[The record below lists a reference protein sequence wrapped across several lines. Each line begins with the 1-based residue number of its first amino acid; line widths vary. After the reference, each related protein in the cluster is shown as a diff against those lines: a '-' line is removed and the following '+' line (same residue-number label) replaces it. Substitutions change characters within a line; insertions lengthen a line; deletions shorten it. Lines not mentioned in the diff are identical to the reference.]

1 MERIKKDIHHKLV
14 KQCRRGNRKA
24 QFELYQL
31 FYRQMYNASLRIV
44 QDTQEAEDIMQESF
58 LTAFEKLNTYR
69 GEVPIGAWIRRIV
82 VNRSLDALRKRKVEF
97 ETPDEIK
104 DVPEET
110 DHFEA
115 ELSVEQVKEC
125 MMELPDNA
133 RTILS
138 LYLLEGYDHEEI
150 SEILN
155 ITNSTSRSQFAR
167 AKKKLQDKIREKIEL
182 TQV

>member
-1 MERIKKDIHHKLV
+1 VEKSEKDIHHKLV

-31 FYRQMYNASLRIV
+31 FYKQMYNASLRIV
-44 QDTQEAEDIMQESF
+44 NDTQEAEDIMQESF
-58 LTAFEKLNTYR
+58 LTAFEKLDTYR

-82 VNRSLDALRKRKVEF
+82 VNRSLDALRKRKVDF

-110 DHFEA
+110 VEFEA

-150 SEILN
+150 SQIMN
-155 ITNSTSRSQFAR
+155 ITNSTARSQYAR
-167 AKKKLQDKIREKIEL
+167 ARKKLQEKIKEKVEL
-182 TQV
+182 TQF